1 MRYTQDMVG
10 LPKHYVYILECADGT
25 LYTGYTTDVAR
36 RLIEHNTGR
45 GGKGARYTAA
55 RLPVRLRYSEVCP
68 TRSLALKR
76 EAEIKKLTRLG
87 KIELCK

>member
-1 MRYTQDMVG
+1 MKSPQ
-10 LPKHYVYILECADGT
+10 HFVYILECADGT

-36 RLIEHNTGR
+36 RLMEHTTGR

-87 KIELCK
+87 KIELCKKEVD